1 MNQTSEDK
9 AAFNDEFTKLIA
21 QLKLIL
27 KPNTINTVGLFKWEL
42 STRSNGRVK
51 KVYVVSNRE
60 AFSVA
65 DTRSSLSWFLN
76 FTDEKVELIEDFS
89 LGNLGGQVMLYVF
102 KRKNNTLL
110 KKSDKM
116 LRRRVAM
123 KGIS

>member
-89 LGNLGGQVMLYVF
+89 LGNFRGASNALCF
-102 KRKNNTLL
+102 
-110 KKSDKM
+110 
-116 LRRRVAM
+116 
-123 KGIS
+123 